1 MAFLARESFYHAVGN
16 SADLGSVSNHCSGCH
31 LPMNSSLRGN
41 KSSGYKIR
49 LADTDD
55 YRSQARL
62 LINRMYEWRGYGNNH
77 DIPITAS
84 HLTFT
89 AIDCCRT
96 VGTVTLAIDSGK
108 GIAADGLFRNE
119 INAIRERDGARVC
132 ELTKL
137 AFDAGAPSKP
147 MLAALFHIVFIYG
160 YRQHYCTDLFI
171 EVNPRH
177 CRYYETML
185 GFERIGEV
193 KHHQGVA
200 APAQLMWLKVD
211 EIRRRVEASKQPAG
225 AQANRSLYN
234 HFFSPKEED
243 GVFARL
249 VSEREYPLH

>member
-1 MAFLARESFYHAVGN
+1 
-16 SADLGSVSNHCSGCH
+16 
-31 LPMNSSLRGN
+31 
-41 KSSGYKIR
+41 
-49 LADTDD
+49 
-55 YRSQARL
+55 
-62 LINRMYEWRGYGNNH
+62 MYEWRGYGSNH
-77 DIPITAS
+77 DIPSTPS

-89 AIDCCRT
+89 ALDCCRT
-96 VGTVTLAIDSGK
+96 IGTVTLAIDSVM
-108 GIAADGLFRNE
+108 GIAADGLFRAE
-119 INAIRERDGARVC
+119 IDAIRAQPGARVC

-137 AFDAGAPSKP
+137 AFDAGAPSRP

-185 GFERIGEV
+185 GFSKLGEV
-193 KHHQGVA
+193 RHHRAVA

-211 EIRRRVEASKQPAG
+211 EIRRRVEASKQA
-225 AQANRSLYN
+225 ASRSLYN

-249 VSEREYPLH
+249 VSDREYPLH

>member
-1 MAFLARESFYHAVGN
+1 MAFLARYPYEHATGGGAEYGCVASACLDCQPALDGSFRQTN
-16 SADLGSVSNHCSGCH
+16 STN
-31 LPMNSSLRGN
+31 
-41 KSSGYKIR
+41 YKIR
-49 LADTDD
+49 LADCDD
-55 YRSQARL
+55 HRSQARM
-62 LINRMYEWRGYGNNH
+62 LINRMYDWRGYGNSH
-77 DIPITAS
+77 DIPATPS

-89 AIDCCRT
+89 ALDCCRT
-96 VGTVTLAIDSGK
+96 IGTVTLAVDSTM
-108 GIAADGLFRNE
+108 GIAADGLFRRE
-119 INAIRERDGARVC
+119 IDAVRALPGAKVC

-160 YRQHYCTDLFI
+160 YRQHRCTDLFI

-185 GFERIGEV
+185 GFSRMGDV
-193 KHHQGVA
+193 RHHAAVE

-211 EIRRRVEASKQPAG
+211 EIRRRVEASRQI
-225 AQANRSLYN
+225 ANRSLYN

-249 VSEREYPLH
+249 VSDREYPLH